1 MKRDNYSYLSQSRL
15 QCDLQNKMQK
25 DPENKESKILHQLV
39 EFTNKLILEVG
50 CGEGR
55 LTWKY
60 AKFAKQ
66 VIAFDHD
73 HDALRIARADC
84 HVDLHKVVHFAN
96 ANATHIPFSKET
108 FDIAVLA
115 WSL

>member
-1 MKRDNYSYLSQSRL
+1 MSL
-15 QCDLQNKMQK
+15 QR
-25 DPENKESKILHQLV
+25 DPENLEGKTLHR
-39 EFTNKLILEVG
+39 FMDFKDKRILEVG

-60 AKFAKQ
+60 AG
-66 VIAFDHD
+66 VSSLTLGLDPDHP
-73 HDALRIARADC
+73 ALRIARADC
-84 HVDLHKVVHFAN
+84 PPDLRERVHLTGAS
-96 ANATHIPFSKET
+96 ARHIPLANET

>member
-1 MKRDNYSYLSQSRL
+1 
-15 QCDLQNKMQK
+15 MQK
-25 DPENKESKILHQLV
+25 DPENKEGKILHQ
-39 EFTNKLILEVG
+39 FTDFKDKHVLEVG

-60 AKFAKQ
+60 AESAKQ
-66 VIAFDHD
+66 VVAFDPD

-84 HVDLHKVVHFAN
+84 PVDYHKHVYFAE
-96 ANATHIPFSKET
+96 ANATHIPFAKET
-108 FDIAVLA
+108 FDIAILA